1 MSILPEELFKTK
13 KGLESREIAE
23 YLTEHPEFFVEHE
36 HLLAKMVIPHSQ
48 GSAISLVERQVQVMR
63 EENQQLQRKIQ
74 RMIEAAR
81 RNEEVNEQ
89 IQRLII
95 ALLETSSIEDLF
107 DTLYLTLQQE
117 FDTDRVSLRVFD
129 MPLQTAS
136 PRPESVE
143 YDAEVFSLFET
154 VLKSRSPIC
163 GRITAAQIEY
173 LFGQEKIG
181 SAVLI
186 PLGSP
191 EAQGILA
198 LGSQDVARFH
208 AGMSTDLLSYM
219 GKLVTHILYRWQAL
233 NASV

>member
-1 MSILPEELFKTK
+1 MNILPDEFFKPK
-13 KGLESREIAE
+13 KGLESKEIAD
-23 YLTEHPEFFVEHE
+23 YLVEHPEFFVEYE

-48 GSAISLVERQVQVMR
+48 GAAISLVERQVQVMR
-63 EENQQLQRKIQ
+63 EENQQLQRQIQ

-81 RNEEVNEQ
+81 RNETVNEH

-117 FDTDRVSLRVFD
+117 FDTDYVSLRVFD
-129 MPLQTAS
+129 MPLKTAT

-143 YDAEVFSLFET
+143 YDAQVFSLFEV
-154 VLKSRSPIC
+154 VLKSRTPIC
-163 GRITAAQIEY
+163 GRITQAQIEY
-173 LFGQEKIG
+173 LFGRNKIG

-186 PLGSP
+186 PLGKP

-198 LGSQDVARFH
+198 LGSEDVARFH

-219 GKLVTHILYRWQAL
+219 SKLVTHILYRWQAL
-233 NASV
+233 S